1 MQKDFQHIDYEVL
14 WKDDGIGGGKT
25 LFWEECKWMEEL
37 TTNHFESNAQ
47 SKRMKPFWQKMM
59 LA

>member
-1 MQKDFQHIDYEVL
+1 MKSHGRIYRL
-14 WKDDGIGGGKT
+14 GRGKT

-37 TTNHFESNAQ
+37 TTKHFESNTK
-47 SKRMKPFWQKMM
+47 SKRMKPLWWKMM

>member
-1 MQKDFQHIDYEVL
+1 MH
-14 WKDDGIGGGKT
+14 GIGRGKT

-37 TTNHFESNAQ
+37 TTKYFESNAQ
-47 SKRMKPFWQKMM
+47 SKRMKPLWQKMM